1 MSNTELAYVT
11 PEVVSWAIS
20 RSGLTYANIGASL
33 NVGQDQVRAWSEG
46 EARPTF
52 AKAIHL
58 AEVLHVPFGYFFL
71 DSPPTITVPLP
82 DFRTRLNV
90 ESREPSPEFLEL
102 LYSVLA
108 KQEWY
113 REYEEDH
120 GAVKLPFVSSF
131 TMQDS
136 PSRVASAI
144 RQTLGIDNS
153 LPERAVSLSDYLAL
167 LSAQAESVGILVM
180 RSGVVG
186 NDNTRPVSVNEFQGF
201 AITDEIAPLIFINA
215 RDFRTAQIFTFAHE
229 LAHIWIGRS
238 GISKPDETD
247 VAERTTRVEEGAVE
261 LFCNAV
267 AAEVLV
273 PKADFLQAWQ
283 AQQDP
288 VPLKKLARRFR
299 VSTLVILRRAYELDK
314 VSRNQFFVLLKQE
327 KNEQTASQS
336 SSGGDY
342 YRTLWSRHSS
352 RFIEALI
359 SDVRQGG
366 TVFRDAARL
375 VDMKVP
381 TLVNL
386 IEKVK

>member
-11 PEVVSWAIS
+11 PEVVSWAIN
-20 RSGLTYANIGASL
+20 RSGLTYARISASL
-33 NVGQDQVRAWSEG
+33 DVGQDQVKAWGEG

-58 AEVLHVPFGYFFL
+58 AELLRVPFGYFFL
-71 DSPPTITVPLP
+71 DSPPAVTVPLP
-82 DFRTRLNV
+82 DFRTRLNA
-90 ESREPSPEFLEL
+90 EAREPSPDFLEL

-113 REYEEDH
+113 REYAEDH
-120 GAVKLPFVSSF
+120 QAVKLPFVSSF
-131 TMQDS
+131 TMRAN
-136 PSRVASAI
+136 PNRVASDI
-144 RQTLGIDNS
+144 RRTLGIDS
-153 LPERAVSLSDYLAL
+153 KLRERADSLSDYLAL

-186 NDNTRPVSVNEFQGF
+186 NDNTRPISVDEFQGF

-215 RDFRTAQIFTFAHE
+215 RDFRSAQIFTFAHE

-238 GISKPDETD
+238 GISTPDETD
-247 VAERTTRVEEGAVE
+247 VAERKSRVEEAAVE

-273 PKADFLQAWQ
+273 PETEFLQAWQ
-283 AQQDP
+283 AHREP
-288 VPLKKLARRFR
+288 APLKRLARQFR
-299 VSTLVILRRAYELDK
+299 VSTLVILRRAYELGRVD
-314 VSRNQFFVLLKQE
+314 RNRFFALLNQE
-327 KNEQTASQS
+327 KSAQTSGQS

-342 YRTLWSRHSS
+342 YRTLRSRHSS
-352 RFIEALI
+352 KFIEALV

-366 TVFRDAARL
+366 TIYREAARL

-381 TLVNL
+381 TLAKL
-386 IEKVK
+386 IEKAQ